1 MDIASMCAA
10 SEKWVSR
17 LPPLSKVT
25 IQKFNHQ
32 HQDKQ
37 CRHHPSSTRVS
48 LLTKV
53 FPTETSIS
61 KSYQRKYSLQRHESP
76 TNNPTNEKSPYKWF
90 PSTGFHRRYSND
102 SLRHTTWHSWPS
114 WGKSRYRRFN
124 HPLMSCR
131 HQPQD
136 KQCRHHPSSTRVS
149 LTKRRVFS
157 DAAHIDAISIP
168 TK

>member
-1 MDIASMCAA
+1 MSTPSQLNQSFSYKEESFLRCSTHRRNIHSNTM
-10 SEKWVSR
+10 S
-17 LPPLSKVT
+17 LPYR
-25 IQKFNHQ
+25 
-32 HQDKQ
+32 DKTLQ
-37 CRHHPSSTRVS
+37 I

-61 KSYQRKYSLQRHESP
+61 KSYQRKSL
-76 TNNPTNEKSPYKWF
+76 YKWF
-90 PSTGFHRRYSND
+90 PSTGFHQRYSND

-131 HQPQD
+131 HQHQD

-149 LTKRRVFS
+149 LLTKVF
-157 DAAHIDAISIP
+157 P
-168 TK
+168 TETSFHQRYSNDSLRHTTWHS